1 MPYVPCIPAWSTCPH
16 ANVPN
21 PYQLLIITC
30 QRANKRVNVPKVC
43 QLLFNLSCQRAK
55 GVPIFQLRLLKGVQI
70 FQLFFKRIFQFLNF
84 SIMLTICKFQEYL
97 GNSRK
102 LISRNKE
109 FKFWHLQN
117 FIKEKPCQPKTFDV
131 VFNKPRG
138 INQTI
143 IRLV

>member
-1 MPYVPCIPAWSTCPH
+1 MPCIPAWSTCPH
-16 ANVPN
+16 ANMPKTC
-21 PYQLLIITC
+21 QLLIITC

-55 GVPIFQLRLLKGVQI
+55 GVPIFQLRLLKGGPI

-102 LISRNKE
+102 LTSRNKE
-109 FKFWHLQN
+109 FKFSHLQN
-117 FIKEKPCQPKTFDV
+117 IIKEKPCQSKTFDV
-131 VFNKPRG
+131 VFNRARE
-138 INQTI
+138 INRTI